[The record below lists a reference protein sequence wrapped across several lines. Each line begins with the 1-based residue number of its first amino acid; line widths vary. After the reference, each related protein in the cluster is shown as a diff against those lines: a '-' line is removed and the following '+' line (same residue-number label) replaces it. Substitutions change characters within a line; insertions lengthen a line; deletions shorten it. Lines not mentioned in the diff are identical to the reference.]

1 MLRVLVP
8 LLIAGLGALAGW
20 AVHAVLRQRSPDTA
34 AASPRAA
41 MIAGALGGF
50 AALWLRDLLDVGGL
64 FGSGWPGGLIATLLG
79 GAVVAVPIVL
89 LSRRR

>member
-8 LLIAGLGALAGW
+8 LLIAAIGALAGW
-20 AVHAVLRQRSPDTA
+20 AVHALLKPRDEAPN
-34 AASPRAA
+34 ASPRAA

-50 AALWLRDLLDVGGL
+50 AALWLRDMLDMGGL

-79 GAVVAVPIVL
+79 GAVAAVPVAWF
-89 LSRRR
+89 SARR